1 MRKSDRLMA
10 LGVLASLSLAL
21 SAFGAPDAYEND
33 NLAGS
38 ARPIANGQVQNHSI
52 HAAGDTDWVTFTVG
66 GNGGLNL
73 VLETAGTA
81 GDTQIWLFGP
91 NSATTCIAYDDN
103 SGAGNFSRIAA
114 AGLRPG
120 QYFAKIREYGNDGAI
135 PAYALR
141 VAWTTSNASYA
152 PDVWEVDNLPGQA
165 NALGN
170 GGVQGH
176 SIHVPGDVDWAQL
189 TIGGG
194 GAQNLI
200 IDTYETTQDD
210 TQLWLFGPNSST
222 ACIAYDD
229 NSGAGNFSQ
238 ITAAG
243 VGPGIYYVKVKE
255 YGNNAAIRDYILRT
269 RWTQLELPDVA
280 EPNDT
285 PFWPNWIF
293 GLGNGDRFHLNI
305 HDVGDTDWFQFTLDA
320 PGRYP
325 WLETYGTYG
334 DTEMWLFGPNTT
346 TTCIAYDDNS
356 GNDAC
361 ARIYAGP
368 LPAGTYYF
376 KIKERGNNETI
387 AGYDLYVHW

>member
-73 VLETAGTA
+73 VLETSGAT

-91 NSATTCIAYDDN
+91 NNATTCIAYDDN

-243 VGPGIYYVKVKE
+243 VRGGTYYVKVKE
-255 YGNNAAIRDYILRT
+255 FGNNGTIQAYNLRT
-269 RWTQLELPDVA
+269 SWTPQGTPDVY
-280 EPNDT
+280 EPNNTIDQST
-285 PFWPNWIF
+285 AVA
-293 GLGNGDRFHLNI
+293 NGGYQSHSI
-305 HDVGDTDWFQFTLDA
+305 HVNGDTDWFWFTA
-320 PGRYP
+320 ATSGTFV
-325 WLETYGTYG
+325 WLETYGTLG
-334 DTEMWLFGPNTT
+334 DTEMWLFGPDAGVP
-346 TTCIAYDDNS
+346 CIFYDDNS
-356 GNDAC
+356 GNDSC
-361 ARIYAGP
+361 ARIFAGP
-368 LPAGTYYF
+368 LRAGTYFF
-376 KIKERGNNETI
+376 KIKERGNNGTI
-387 AGYDLYVHW
+387 ASYTLYTHWW

>member
-1 MRKSDRLMA
+1 MKTSDRLMV
-10 LGVLASLSLAL
+10 LGALASLSLNL
-21 SAFGAPDAYEND
+21 SVFGAPDAYESD

-38 ARPIANGQVQNHSI
+38 ARPIANGQIQNHSI

-66 GNGGLNL
+66 GNGALNP
-73 VLETAGTA
+73 VLETSGTA

-103 SGAGNFSRIAA
+103 TGAGNFSRIAA

-120 QYFAKIREYGNDGAI
+120 QYFAKIREYGNNGAI
-135 PAYALR
+135 PAYTLR

-152 PDVWEVDNLPGQA
+152 PDVWEVDNLPEQA
-165 NALGN
+165 NAIGN
-170 GGVQGH
+170 GAVHGH
-176 SIHVPGDVDWAQL
+176 SIHMPGDVDWETL
-189 TIGGG
+189 TIGGA

-222 ACIAYDD
+222 TCIAYDD

-238 ITAAG
+238 ITARG
-243 VGPGIYYVKVKE
+243 VRPGTYYVKVKE

-269 RWTQLELPDVA
+269 SWTQLEIPDIA

-285 PFWPNWIF
+285 PGWPNWVF
-293 GLGNGDRFHLNI
+293 GLGNGDRWHLNI
-305 HDVGDTDWFQFTLDA
+305 HDIGDTDWFQFNVTT
-320 PGRYP
+320 PGSMV
-325 WLETYGTYG
+325 WLETYGTLG
-334 DTEMWLFGPNTT
+334 DTEMWLFGPDST
-346 TTCIAYDDNS
+346 TTCIFHDDNS

-368 LPAGTYYF
+368 LRAGDYYI
-376 KIKERGNNETI
+376 KIKEHGNNATI